1 MTFLAVDPKDI
12 FGTLNP
18 PPAVAPYSDPVT
30 GLPKLIKL
38 GVNAFIL
45 ISGLALL
52 LYMLWGALDWISSGG
67 EKEKLSKA
75 QNKITNAIIG
85 MILVFVVIVVFGLI
99 AGDILGIFH
108 KTGNGWVFTLPTA
121 GP

>member
-1 MTFLAVDPKDI
+1 MKILAQVNPKDI

-18 PPAVAPYSDPVT
+18 PPAVIPYANPTT

-45 ISGLALL
+45 IAGLMLL
-52 LYMLWGALDWISSGG
+52 TYMLWGALDWITSGG

-75 QNKITNAIIG
+75 QNKLTNAVIG
-85 MILVFVVIVVFGLI
+85 MLLIFVAIVVFGLVT
-99 AGDILGIFH
+99 DNILGIFH
-108 KTGNGWVFTLPTA
+108 KTPNGWTFTLPT
-121 GP
+121 P